1 MVKKR
6 GDIME
11 QSTVE
16 IIIYGAEQ
24 ICASCVNLP
33 SSKDTYEWI
42 EAAVTRK
49 FPNQPFTF
57 TYVDI
62 FQPPQDPEKQK
73 FAQKV
78 INEEPFYPVIT
89 VNNKII
95 AEGNL
100 RLKTLYTELQQQGYT
115 PADL

>member
-1 MVKKR
+1 MKQK
-6 GDIME
+6 D
-11 QSTVE
+11 VE

-33 SSKDTYEWI
+33 SSKETYEWI

-49 FPNQPFTF
+49 FPNQPFEF

-62 FQPPQDPEKQK
+62 FQPPEEKEKQQ

-78 INEEPFYPVIT
+78 IDEDLFYPVIT
-89 VNNKII
+89 INNKII
-95 AEGNL
+95 GEGSL
-100 RLKTLYTELQQQGYT
+100 RLKTLYTELEQYGYK
-115 PADL
+115 PAEQ

>member
-1 MVKKR
+1 
-6 GDIME
+6 ME
-11 QSTVE
+11 QKVVE

-49 FPNQPFTF
+49 FPDQPFEF
-57 TYVDI
+57 SYVDI
-62 FQPPQDPEKQK
+62 FQPPEEPEKQR

-78 INEEPFYPVIT
+78 IDEDLFYPVIT

-95 AEGNL
+95 GEGNL
-100 RLKTLYTELQQQGYT
+100 RLKALYTELEQHGYKPT
-115 PADL
+115 DL

>member
-1 MVKKR
+1 
-6 GDIME
+6 ME
-11 QSTVE
+11 QNTVE
-16 IIIYGAEQ
+16 IIVYGAEQ

-33 SSKDTYEWI
+33 SSKETYEWI

-49 FPNQPFTF
+49 FPNQPFVF

-62 FQPPQDPEKQK
+62 FDPPADAEKQK

-78 INEEPFYPVIT
+78 IDEDLFYPVIT

-95 AEGNL
+95 GEGSL
-100 RLKTLYTELQQQGYT
+100 RLKNLYAELEQHGYT
-115 PADL
+115 PAANE

>member
-1 MVKKR
+1 
-6 GDIME
+6 ME
-11 QSTVE
+11 QESVE

-49 FPNQPFTF
+49 YPNQPFKF
-57 TYVDI
+57 VYVDI
-62 FQPPQDPEKQK
+62 FQPPQDPEKQQ

-78 INEEPFYPVIT
+78 IDEDLFYPVIT

-95 AEGNL
+95 GEGNL
-100 RLKTLYTELQQQGYT
+100 RLKNLYMELEQHGYK
-115 PADL
+115 PAES

>member
-1 MVKKR
+1 M
-6 GDIME
+6 ME
-11 QSTVE
+11 QSNVE

-33 SSKDTYEWI
+33 SSKETYEWI

-49 FPNQPFTF
+49 FPEQPFAF

-62 FQPPQDPEKQK
+62 FEPQEDAEKK
-73 FAQKV
+73 EFAKRV
-78 INEEPFYPVIT
+78 IDEELFYPVIT

-95 AEGNL
+95 GEGSI
-100 RLKTLYTELQQQGYT
+100 RLKNLYTELEQHGYT
-115 PADL
+115 PTDA

>member
-1 MVKKR
+1 
-6 GDIME
+6 ME
-11 QSTVE
+11 QNTVE

-49 FPNQPFTF
+49 FPKQPFTF

-78 INEEPFYPVIT
+78 IDEDLFYPVIT

-115 PADL
+115 PADF